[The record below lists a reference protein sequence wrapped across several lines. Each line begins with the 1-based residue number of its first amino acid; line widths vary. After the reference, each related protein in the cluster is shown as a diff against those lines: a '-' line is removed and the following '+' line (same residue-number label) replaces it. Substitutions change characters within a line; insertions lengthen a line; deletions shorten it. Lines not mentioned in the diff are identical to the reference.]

1 MLRTTIEESLKTIS
15 LIEPG
20 QKLSIAYGNLRIVNN
35 PNSIIRWLK
44 GDGKMVTIAYIF
56 EIIKK
61 AKLENIPIDPKT
73 ISGLENLKITYHKYD
88 KMVLMLTELQE
99 EII

>member
-1 MLRTTIEESLKTIS
+1 
-15 LIEPG
+15 
-20 QKLSIAYGNLRIVNN
+20 
-35 PNSIIRWLK
+35 
-44 GDGKMVTIAYIF
+44 MVTIAYIF